1 MGLFDKLKK
10 NVSSAVK
17 DAVSDSFGD
26 TINELTSS
34 FKNVRSIVDEIRSE
48 GASMLGAN
56 SLTNSLAGL
65 KQTVAKPG
73 QTMIPK
79 QRTAQLIIETV
90 KKGTSHLPGAEVT
103 IDDDGDIRVL
113 RGRGADGSRPIVYWL
128 YVEEGYVMLDAKMTD
143 LPEGIDMSKALDLEC
158 FPNNDKYKTAVI
170 DKNGKLHIRIPMI
183 IEKLKGE
190 NGVSKIKSTFDL
202 AESLWNTTISSLD
215 IRPEATVFKA
225 EDLLKVGKII
235 SDDATADS
243 DGDVKVVFPA
253 DDSFNIRRTVWLM
266 LGPERLTVQM
276 AMHSPCDNGK
286 SRRALDSM
294 SLGAGVSA
302 DVSDDGVVRFNY
314 RIVVDKNS
322 DLAAVS
328 YKTMQAVTLLGKH
341 TADFCRAAG
350 HDYVN
355 RKLRMT
361 TDVLVDLLKK
371 NGVREYE
378 VDSDGDVRADYSKAQ
393 DQSFRWF
400 VWYMISDDEIMID
413 SGSTEIA
420 DCVDIRQVVDFV
432 NNNDSCR
439 GIVTAKITDKGSL
452 RLKAAIPYGDE
463 KAFVDKWVDVDS
475 TLNVIWHTV
484 YLVGKEQEKNL
495 RREAERRT
503 AAESERQARYDND
516 DDDDD
521 DEYRTETSGRC
532 NSSASAERERKA
544 EEKRRKEEAKRRK
557 AEKIARLQSR
567 IKDAE
572 GNLVTYYN
580 NIESLKRNPTY
591 NAERIDA
598 NKAEIA
604 RRKAVIKGYKDEI
617 ARIRRE
623 E

>member
-1 MGLFDKLKK
+1 M
-10 NVSSAVK
+10 
-17 DAVSDSFGD
+17 FG
-26 TINELTSS
+26 S
-34 FKNVRSIVDEIRSE
+34 
-48 GASMLGAN
+48 N

-73 QTMIPK
+73 QTMTPK
-79 QRTAQLIIETV
+79 Q
-90 KKGTSHLPGAEVT
+90 
-103 IDDDGDIRVL
+103 
-113 RGRGADGSRPIVYWL
+113 
-128 YVEEGYVMLDAKMTD
+128 
-143 LPEGIDMSKALDLEC
+143 
-158 FPNNDKYKTAVI
+158 
-170 DKNGKLHIRIPMI
+170 
-183 IEKLKGE
+183 
-190 NGVSKIKSTFDL
+190 ST
-202 AESLWNTTISSLD
+202 
-215 IRPEATVFKA
+215 PEATGFKA

-235 SDDATADS
+235 SEDATADS
-243 DGDVKVVFPA
+243 DGDVRASFPA
-253 DDSFNIRRTVWLM
+253 DDKFNIRRTVWLM
-266 LGPERLTVQM
+266 LVPERLTVQM

-294 SLGAGVSA
+294 FLGEGVSA

-439 GIVTAKITDKGSL
+439 VIVTAKITDKGSL
-452 RLKAAIPYGDE
+452 RLKASIPYGDE
-463 KAFVDKWVDVDS
+463 KAFVDKWVNVDS

-503 AAESERQARYDND
+503 AAESERQARYDN

-567 IKDAE
+567 IKE
-572 GNLVTYYN
+572 GEQQMICYYN

-598 NKAEIA
+598 NKAEIE

>member
-48 GASMLGAN
+48 GASMLGTN
-56 SLTNSLAGL
+56 SLTNSLANSLTGL
-65 KQTVAKPG
+65 KQPMTKPG
-73 QTMIPK
+73 QTMTPK
-79 QRTAQLIIETV
+79 Q
-90 KKGTSHLPGAEVT
+90 
-103 IDDDGDIRVL
+103 
-113 RGRGADGSRPIVYWL
+113 
-128 YVEEGYVMLDAKMTD
+128 
-143 LPEGIDMSKALDLEC
+143 
-158 FPNNDKYKTAVI
+158 
-170 DKNGKLHIRIPMI
+170 
-183 IEKLKGE
+183 
-190 NGVSKIKSTFDL
+190 ST
-202 AESLWNTTISSLD
+202 
-215 IRPEATVFKA
+215 PEATVFKA

-243 DGDVKVVFPA
+243 DGDVRASFPA
-253 DDSFNIRRTVWLM
+253 DDKFNITRTVWLM

-521 DEYRTETSGRC
+521 DEYRTETSGRRD
-532 NSSASAERERKA
+532 SSASAERERKA

-580 NIESLKRNPTY
+580 NLELFKQNPSH
-591 NAERIDA
+591 NADKIKGT
-598 NKAEIA
+598 KAEIA